1 MTGWYV
7 HHNGSQRWRV
17 LQHYTERVQHY
28 LDMLQQM
35 DIIGRTRLC
44 VVCVCVC
51 VCVCVGT

>member
-35 DIIGRTRLC
+35 DIIGRTR
-44 VVCVCVC
+44 
-51 VCVCVGT
+51 